1 MSNQTQR
8 DAFWTCI
15 YEEMKVNQDIII
27 VVADMGTPIF
37 DTIKKEFPYRF
48 INVGIAEQN
57 AILIA
62 AGLAKQKLK
71 VFVYA
76 IAPFI
81 TLRCYEQIRV
91 QCSIMNIPLTIVGVG
106 AGFSYSDSGPT
117 HHLFEDIAIMRALP
131 NMVVHSVTDNIM
143 ARKVAKLSLDMTVP
157 NYVRLDRR
165 INDDIYTDTSD
176 FSRGFTRFRDGE
188 HGYILS
194 TGAMVH
200 QSLEVAEALEER
212 NIFLGVV
219 DIHRI
224 PCSEQQLI
232 LAIAAHSRPRRL
244 ISVEESFLNGG
255 LGSYI
260 LEIISDHKVYANIK
274 RFGISKGW
282 AYRYGGRE
290 DNLSHHGLDKETLTD
305 NIEKYMK
312 YE

>member
-1 MSNQTQR
+1 MTQTQR
-8 DAFWTCI
+8 DAFWTRI
-15 YEEMKVNQDIII
+15 YEEMKVNQDIVI

-57 AILIA
+57 AILVA
-62 AGLAKQKLK
+62 SGLAKQGLK

-106 AGFSYSDSGPT
+106 AGFSYDDSGPT

-131 NMVVHSVTDNIM
+131 NMVVHSITDNVM
-143 ARKVAKLSLDMTVP
+143 ARKVAELSINMAVP
-157 NYVRLDRR
+157 NYVRLDRDV
-165 INDDIYTDTSD
+165 NPDIYDSDTDFTK
-176 FSRGFTRFRDGE
+176 GFEVIHDGD

-194 TGAMVH
+194 TGTMVH
-200 QSLEVAEALEER
+200 KSLAITKALEKR
-212 NIFLGVV
+212 GIFLGVV

-224 PCSEQQLI
+224 PCSEQCFI
-232 LAIAAHSRPRRL
+232 LAIGMHSRPRRL
-244 ISVEESFLNGG
+244 ISIEESFLPGG

-260 LEIISDHKVYANIK
+260 LEIISDSKLYANIK
-274 RFGISKGW
+274 RFGISKDW
-282 AYRYGGRE
+282 CYRYGGRD
-290 DNLSHHGLDKETLTD
+290 DNLSYHGLDKETLID
-305 NIEKYMK
+305 DIEKYMK